1 MLLRV
6 LLDEKEFLAPGGIR
20 GLSKYHLENPRH
32 YTYDDKTFYIS
43 YDPAE
48 STTDMFGGNSNW
60 RGPIWLPI
68 NYLLIKSLRKYHEFY
83 GDTFKMEFPTGSG
96 NWMNLGEISNGLAKR
111 VISIFRKDNM
121 DNRPVHHD
129 HAEFYNRPENKDLV
143 LFYEYFHGD
152 TSRGVGA
159 THQTGWT
166 ALVAELIND
175 DAWEWE

>member
-1 MLLRV
+1 
-6 LLDEKEFLAPGGIR
+6 
-20 GLSKYHLENPRH
+20 
-32 YTYDDKTFYIS
+32 
-43 YDPAE
+43 
-48 STTDMFGGNSNW
+48 MFGGNSNW

-68 NYLLIKSLRKYHEFY
+68 NYLLIKSLKKYHQFY

-175 DAWEWE
+175 DTWEWE